1 MAIPEGYILG
11 LLIVILFL
19 IFSVSQIMQGKDDIK
34 NSRRTKWLNRLRIL
48 FSSILLIWFLI
59 IAFILVVAILRFIGT
74 K

>member
-59 IAFILVVAILRFIGT
+59 IAVILVVAILRFRG
-74 K
+74 